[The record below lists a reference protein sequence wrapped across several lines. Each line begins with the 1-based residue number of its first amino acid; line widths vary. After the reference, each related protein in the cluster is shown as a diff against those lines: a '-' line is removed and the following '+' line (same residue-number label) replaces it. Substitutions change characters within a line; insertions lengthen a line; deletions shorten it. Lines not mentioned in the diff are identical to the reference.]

1 MPHRIVREELELL
14 ARVSAQLAAS
24 STPERRSEAA
34 VIEDLERI
42 REVILNRDEMKDL
55 DRVYD
60 EWRRQSHL
68 LAQLRSSRTE
78 EIDPRSPYFGHM
90 RLRRPSGEQ
99 DLCIGK
105 ATRIERDL
113 RIVDWRNA
121 PVSKL
126 FYRYQQGEEYIE
138 EFGGRVMEGRLEVR
152 RIVEIAGGELQRID
166 APEGSFRGNADAKG
180 GWERLVAAT
189 ARLGGVV
196 VDHGQRAAPDRLPAL
211 PASRLGGGEDGR
223 AIRTDKRLPEI
234 TSLLD
239 PEQFELITRP
249 SAGFLLIR
257 GVAGSGKTTVALHR
271 IAYLA
276 YDDPQIDSARTLVLM
291 FSRGLQRY
299 VEHVLPSLGLE
310 KVAIQTYS
318 QWAFHLRCRHF
329 PELPRAT
336 REDTP
341 ARIQAMK
348 LHPALLSALEEEV
361 AEEPG
366 EADGEQARDDWMNLL
381 VNRHRLHKHFA
392 DSGFSRGDVEDFVD
406 LNRERQAELSDF
418 LAGRELE
425 EDEPAPQVELDPEDD
440 PLLLRAWQLRV
451 GPLRRGQRPL
461 RFRHVTVDE
470 VQDFSPLEIQLLL
483 GCLDDER
490 SITLSGDTQQHVT
503 RSGGFDSWSDF
514 LDRVGVPG
522 SAVETLRIPYRCTR
536 EIVDFSL
543 ALLGDLR
550 EDEDLAEAPRS
561 GPPVELF
568 RFTDRGSCV
577 AFLAE
582 ALEDLRLRE
591 PLASVVLL
599 TPSESISEDYARG
612 FEQTDLVVERVV
624 DYSFSFQPGIEIA
637 DVAQTKGLEFD
648 YVVLLDVD
656 PLSYPDDS
664 FNRRLLHVGAT
675 RAIHQLWV
683 TCVGVPSAI
692 VDRAIASLET

>member
-1 MPHRIVREELELL
+1 MAVPHRIVREELELL
-14 ARVSAQLAAS
+14 ARVSEQLASAAPP
-24 STPERRSEAA
+24 THRAEAA
-34 VIEDLERI
+34 VLADLDRL
-42 REVILNRDEMKDL
+42 REVILNREEQKDL

-60 EWRRQSHL
+60 EWRRQSAL
-68 LAQLRSSRTE
+68 LGQLRRSRAE
-78 EIDPRSPYFGHM
+78 QIDPRSPYFGHM
-90 RLRRPSGEQ
+90 RLQRPNGNQ

-105 ATRIERDL
+105 ATRLDQGL

-121 PVSKL
+121 PISRL
-126 FYRYQQGEEYIE
+126 FFRYQQGEDYEE
-138 EFGGRVMEGRLEVR
+138 EFGGRVMAGRIETR
-152 RIVEIAGGELQRID
+152 RIVEIAGGTLQSID
-166 APEGSFRGNADAKG
+166 APEGSFRARADRPG
-180 GWERLVAAT
+180 GWKRLSAAA
-189 ARLGGVV
+189 ARLGAAV
-196 VDHGQRAAPDRLPAL
+196 VDHGTRVAPDRRMG
-211 PASRLGGGEDGR
+211 SDDGGRGIR
-223 AIRTDKRLPEI
+223 ADKRLPEI

-276 YDDPQIDSARTLVLM
+276 YDNPKLDSAQTLVLM
-291 FSRGLQRY
+291 FSRALQRY

-310 KVAIQTYS
+310 KVAIQTYA
-318 QWAFHLRCRHF
+318 QWAFRQRCRHF
-329 PELPRAT
+329 PELPKAT

-341 ARIQAMK
+341 ALVQAVK
-348 LHPALLSALEEEV
+348 LHPALLRALEEEV

-366 EADGEQARDDWMNLL
+366 EADGEQACDDWLNLL
-381 VNRHRLHKHFA
+381 VNRQRLWKHLGA
-392 DSGFSRGDVEDFVD
+392 AGFSRTNVDDFAD
-406 LNRERQAELSDF
+406 LHVRRQTELTDF

-425 EDEPAPQVELDPEDD
+425 EGEPAPQVELDPEDD
-440 PLLLRAWQLRV
+440 PLLLRAWQLRA
-451 GPLRRGQRPL
+451 GPLRRSGKRPL
-461 RFRHVTVDE
+461 RYRHIAVDE
-470 VQDFSPLEIQLLL
+470 VQDFSPLEIQVLL
-483 GCLDDER
+483 GCLADEH
-490 SITLSGDTQQHVT
+490 SITLSGDTQQHVA
-503 RSGGFDSWSDF
+503 RAGGFDSWSDF

-543 ALLGDLR
+543 SLLGDLR

-561 GPPVELF
+561 GPPVEIF

-582 ALEDLRLRE
+582 ALEDLRIRE

-599 TPSESISEDYARG
+599 TPSESIGEDYARG
-612 FEQTDLVVERVV
+612 FEQTDLRVQRVV
-624 DYSFSFQPGIEIA
+624 DCGFSFQPGIEIA
-637 DVAQTKGLEFD
+637 EIWQAKGLEFD

-656 PLSYPDDS
+656 PLSYPADS

-683 TCVGVPSAI
+683 TCIGVPSAI
-692 VDRAIASLET
+692 VADAIAR

>member
-1 MPHRIVREELELL
+1 MPHRIVRDELELL

-24 STPERRSEAA
+24 PPPSRRSEAA

-42 REVILNRDEMKDL
+42 REVILNRDDPKDM
-55 DRVYD
+55 DRIYD

-68 LAQLRSSRTE
+68 LAQLRGSRTE
-78 EIDPRSPYFGHM
+78 EIDPHSPYFGHM
-90 RLRRPSGEQ
+90 RLCRPSGEQ

-105 ATRIERDL
+105 ATRIEKGL

-121 PVSKL
+121 PVSML
-126 FYRYQQGEEYIE
+126 FYRYRQGEEYVE
-138 EFGGRVMEGRLEVR
+138 EFGGRVMEGRVGVR
-152 RIVEIAGGELQRID
+152 RIVEIEGGELQRID
-166 APEGSFRGNADAKG
+166 APEGSFRGTADSKD
-180 GWERLVAAT
+180 GWRRLDAAS

-196 VDHGQRAAPDRLPAL
+196 VDHGQRPAPDRSPAL
-211 PASRLGGGEDGR
+211 RASRLGGDDGR
-223 AIRTDKRLPEI
+223 TIRADKRLPEI

-276 YDDPQIDSARTLVLM
+276 YDDPQIDSAQTLVLM
-291 FSRGLQRY
+291 FSRALQRY

-310 KVAIQTYS
+310 KVAIQTYA
-318 QWAFHLRCRHF
+318 QWALRQRRRHF
-329 PELPRAT
+329 PELPKAT

-348 LHPALLSALEEEV
+348 LHPAMLSALEEEV
-361 AEEPG
+361 VQEPG
-366 EADGEQARDDWMNLL
+366 EPDGEQAQDDWMNLL

-392 DSGFSRGDVEDFVD
+392 DTGFSHSDVEAFVD
-406 LNRERQAELSDF
+406 LHRERQVELSDF
-418 LAGRELE
+418 LAVRELE
-425 EDEPAPQVELDPEDD
+425 EDEPEPQVELDPEDD

-451 GPLRRGQRPL
+451 GPLRRRGKRPL

-470 VQDFSPLEIQLLL
+470 VQDFSPLEIQVLL

-490 SITLSGDTQQHVT
+490 SITLSGDTQQHVMRT
-503 RSGGFDSWSDF
+503 GGFDSWSDF
-514 LDRVGVPG
+514 LDRVRVPG
-522 SAVETLRIPYRCTR
+522 SAVETLRVPYRCTR

-550 EDEDLAEAPRS
+550 EDEDVAEAPRS

-577 AFLAE
+577 AFLAQ

-591 PLASVVLL
+591 SLASVVLL

-612 FEQTDLVVERVV
+612 FGQTDLVVERVV
-624 DYSFSFQPGIEIA
+624 DYGFSFQPGIEIA
-637 DVAQTKGLEFD
+637 EVAQTKGLEFD
-648 YVVLLDVD
+648 YIVLLDVD
-656 PLSYPDDS
+656 PLAYPDDS

-692 VDRAIASLET
+692 VNGAIASL